1 VAEQGQTSALQ
12 LALLSNRFEGCARAM
27 MNTLLRTARSA
38 ILNTARDFSCCILTA
53 GDELLAMAESLP
65 IHVMSGP
72 DLIAA
77 YMKETHPRLRRG
89 DAFLHNSPYHGNSHA
104 ADWCVVAPVLD
115 DEGAHRYTVL
125 AKAHLADCG
134 NAVPTTY
141 VADATDVYNEGALIF
156 PCVQVQEDY
165 RNREDVLRMARARI
179 RVPDLWYGDFL
190 ALLGA
195 ARIGERRLLEL
206 LREVGVEPLEQYQRD
221 WFDYSEQRMVAAIRK
236 MPAGSVVREGR
247 HDPVSGMPDGISV
260 KVTVTVDPKQALV
273 QVDLRDN
280 LDCQPCGLNLTE
292 ATARTAAMMGIF
304 TGLGTV
310 VPPNAGSFR
319 RLRIHLRENCVVG
332 IPRHPTSCSAA
343 TTDLSELTASL
354 VALALGDLGEGF
366 GLAQIGR
373 AQPASMA
380 VISGVDPR
388 EHGGPFVN
396 QLILAVT
403 GGAGAPRAD
412 GWLTILGIGAA
423 GFLFRDSVEIDEMK
437 YPIVVH
443 EQRIIPDSEGA
454 GRFRGSPGAY
464 VEFGP
469 IPGCE
474 LDVVYLSDGTY
485 NPSEGVRGGLP
496 GGRASQRKRGRD
508 GELSDELGAYAHL
521 RLAPGET
528 IVGHTCGGGGYG
540 PPHERDAQRVA
551 ADVREG
557 WITRERAFDLY
568 GVLVDNGE
576 VDEAAT
582 AARRA
587 SLMSAE
593 TLISGLTRARSRSR
607 TGSGRAHTQGK
618 WSNFGQG
625 AVAEVDEERRRARSS
640 RPRC

>member
-1 VAEQGQTSALQ
+1 VAEQRATVPLQ
-12 LALLSNRFEGCARAM
+12 LALLSNRFEGVARAM

-38 ILNTARDFSCCILTA
+38 ILNTARDFSCCVLTSD
-53 GDELLAMAESLP
+53 DELLAMAESLP

-72 DLIAA
+72 DLIARFL
-77 YMKETHPRLRRG
+77 KEAHPTLRRG

-104 ADWCVVAPVLD
+104 ADWCVVVPVMD
-115 DEGAHRYTVL
+115 DHGVHRYTVL

-141 VADATDVYNEGALIF
+141 VADAKDVYNEGALIF
-156 PCVQVQEDY
+156 PCVKVQEDY
-165 RNREDVLRMARARI
+165 QSRDDVLRMAEVRI
-179 RVPDLWYGDFL
+179 RVPELWYGDFL

-195 ARIGERRLLEL
+195 ARIGERRVLDLI
-206 LREVGVEPLEQYQRD
+206 RESGVATLEQYQRD
-221 WFDYSEQRMVAAIRK
+221 WFDYSEQRMIAAIRR
-236 MPAGSVVREGR
+236 MPAGIIVREGR
-247 HDPVSGMPDGISV
+247 HDPVPGMPDGVPV
-260 KVTVTVDPKQALV
+260 KVEVTVDPDEARID
-273 QVDLRDN
+273 VDLRDN
-280 LDCQPCGLNLTE
+280 LECQPCGLNLTE
-292 ATARTAAMMGIF
+292 ATARTAAMMGVF

-319 RLRIHLRENCVVG
+319 RLRVHLRENCVVG
-332 IPRHPTSCSAA
+332 IPRHPYSCSAA

-388 EHGGPFVN
+388 NGARFVN

-403 GGAGAPRAD
+403 GGAGAPHAD

-443 EQRIIPDSEGA
+443 QQRIVPDSEGA
-454 GRFRGSPGAY
+454 GRHRGSPGAL
-464 VEFGP
+464 VEFGA
-469 IPGCE
+469 IDGGE

-485 NPSEGVRGGLP
+485 NASVGVRGGLP
-496 GGRASQRKRGRD
+496 GATASQRKREVDGR
-508 GELSDELGAYAHL
+508 LTDELGSYAQVTL
-521 RLAPGET
+521 RSGET
-528 IVGHTCGGGGYG
+528 IVGHTCGGGGSG
-540 PPHERDAQRVA
+540 PPHERDPRRVL

-557 WITRERAFDLY
+557 WISSDRALEIY
-568 GVLVDNGE
+568 GVRIGEDGE

-582 AARRA
+582 SDRRDRMS
-587 SLMSAE
+587 SLSVTMNVTS
-593 TLISGLTRARSRSR
+593 IG
-607 TGSGRAHTQGK
+607 
-618 WSNFGQG
+618 
-625 AVAEVDEERRRARSS
+625 
-640 RPRC
+640 

>member
-1 VAEQGQTSALQ
+1 MTDTAQNSVRRESSPLA
-12 LALLSNRFEGCARAM
+12 LALLTNRFEGIARAM

-53 GDELLAMAESLP
+53 DDELLAMAESLP

-72 DLIAA
+72 DLIAR
-77 YMKETHPRLRRG
+77 YMKQTHPTLRAG

-104 ADWCVVAPVLD
+104 ADWCVVIPVID
-115 DEGAHRYTVL
+115 ADSVHRFTVL

-156 PCVQVQEDY
+156 PCVKVQEEY
-165 RNREDVLRMARARI
+165 REREDVLRMARVRI

-206 LREVGVEPLEQYQRD
+206 LNEAGPETLTAYERD
-221 WFDYSEQRMVAAIRK
+221 WFDYSEQRMMAAIRR
-236 MPAGSVVREGR
+236 MPAGTVTREGR
-247 HDPVSGMPDGISV
+247 HDPIPGLPDGVPV
-260 KVTVTVDPKQALV
+260 KATVTVDPDRATIE
-273 QVDLRDN
+273 VDLRDN
-280 LDCQPCGLNLTE
+280 IDCQPCGLNLTE
-292 ATARTAAMMGIF
+292 ATSRTAAMMGVF

-310 VPPNAGSFR
+310 VPPNAGAFR
-319 RLRIHLRENCVVG
+319 RLTVHLRDNCIVG
-332 IPRHPTSCSAA
+332 IPRHPYSCSAA

-354 VALALGDLGEGF
+354 VALALGDMGEGF

-373 AQPASMA
+373 AQPASMS

-388 EHGGPFVN
+388 HEDAPFVN

-403 GGAGAPRAD
+403 GGAGAPSAD

-423 GFLFRDSVEIDEMK
+423 GFLYRDSVEIDEMK

-443 EQRIIPDSEGA
+443 EQRILPDSEGA
-454 GRFRGSPGAY
+454 GRFRGSPGAK

-469 IPGCE
+469 IDDCA

-485 NPSEGVRGGLP
+485 NASVGVRGGLP
-496 GGRASQRKRGRD
+496 GGTASQRKANRD
-508 GELSDELGAYAHL
+508 GTLSDELGSYAQL
-521 RLAPGET
+521 RLQPGET

-540 PPHERDAQRVA
+540 PPYERDVRRVVHDA
-551 ADVREG
+551 NEG
-557 WITRERAFDLY
+557 WISSKRAYEVY
-568 GVLVDNGE
+568 GVKLDKDGRVDTE
-576 VDEAAT
+576 AT
-582 AARRA
+582 ASRR
-587 SLMSAE
+587 SELETSAVMNPQRDH
-593 TLISGLTRARSRSR
+593 RA
-607 TGSGRAHTQGK
+607 T
-618 WSNFGQG
+618 
-625 AVAEVDEERRRARSS
+625 D
-640 RPRC
+640 PP

>member
-1 VAEQGQTSALQ
+1 MSERAQAAARKESSPLA
-12 LALLSNRFEGCARAM
+12 LALLNNRFEGIARAM

-53 GDELLAMAESLP
+53 DDEMLAMAESLP

-72 DLIAA
+72 DLIAR
-77 YMKETHPRLRRG
+77 YMKETHPTLRAG

-104 ADWCVVAPVLD
+104 ADWCVVLPVVD
-115 DEGAHRYTVL
+115 GNGAHRYTVL

-156 PCVQVQEDY
+156 PCVKVQEDY
-165 RNREDVLRMARARI
+165 RHREDVLRVARVRI
-179 RVPDLWYGDFL
+179 RVPDLWHGDFL

-206 LREVGVEPLEQYQRD
+206 IDEARPDDLKAYERD
-221 WFDYSEQRMVAAIRK
+221 WFDYSEQRMIAAIRR
-236 MPAGSVVREGR
+236 MPAGTVMREGR
-247 HDPVSGMPDGISV
+247 HDPIPGLPEGVPV
-260 KVTVTVDPKQALV
+260 RATVTVDPDGARIE
-273 QVDLRDN
+273 VDLRDN
-280 LDCQPCGLNLTE
+280 IDCQPCGLNLTE
-292 ATARTAAMMGIF
+292 ATSRTAAMMGVF

-310 VPPNAGSFR
+310 VPLNAGAFR
-319 RLRIHLRENCVVG
+319 RLTVHLRENCVVG
-332 IPRHPTSCSAA
+332 IPRHPYSCSAA

-373 AQPASMA
+373 AQPASMS
-380 VISGVDPR
+380 VISGKDPR
-388 EHGGPFVN
+388 HANAPFVN

-403 GGAGAPRAD
+403 GGAGAPHAD

-423 GFLFRDSVEIDEMK
+423 GFLYRDSVEIDEMK

-443 EQRIIPDSEGA
+443 EQRIVPDSEGA
-454 GRFRGSPGAY
+454 GRFRGSPGAR

-469 IPGCE
+469 IDEGS

-485 NPSEGVRGGLP
+485 NPSVGVRGGLP
-496 GGRASQRKRGRD
+496 GGRASQRVVDRTGA
-508 GELSDELGAYAHL
+508 LSEELGSYAQV
-521 RLAPGET
+521 RLQPGET

-540 PPHERDAQRVA
+540 PPFERDVERVVH
-551 ADVREG
+551 DVREG
-557 WITRERAFDLY
+557 WISAGRAFDVY
-568 GVLVDNGE
+568 GVRLDEDGR

-582 AARRA
+582 ASRRSELA
-587 SLMSAE
+587 SR
-593 TLISGLTRARSRSR
+593 G
-607 TGSGRAHTQGK
+607 
-618 WSNFGQG
+618 
-625 AVAEVDEERRRARSS
+625 
-640 RPRC
+640 